1 MHKNRDL
8 KFYLSTGNIFLTFFY
23 FSENKKRQSKVKLIF
38 TTYYYKTKI
47 IVGLKKKNI
56 QRSAKVCKK
65 SFNLCSIFLT
75 WST

>member
-8 KFYLSTGNIFLTFFY
+8 KFYLSTVNIFLNFFY

-47 IVGLKKKNI
+47 IGGFFKKRI
-56 QRSAKVCKK
+56 YSVAQRFVKKVLICARY
-65 SFNLCSIFLT
+65 F
-75 WST
+75 